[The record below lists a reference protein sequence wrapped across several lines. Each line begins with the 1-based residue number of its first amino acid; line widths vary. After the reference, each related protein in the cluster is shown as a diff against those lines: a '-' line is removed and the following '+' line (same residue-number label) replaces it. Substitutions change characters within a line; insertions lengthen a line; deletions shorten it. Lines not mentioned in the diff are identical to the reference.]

1 MRGWLSP
8 LKKCATLTP
17 SPFSRRSDSSFL
29 STPLLLPRL
38 CARAQPA
45 RDRRQ
50 LSWLHAD
57 PASHSA
63 HASEKEA
70 ELSARK
76 GAGEEGAL
84 HCIVIAF
91 PDKGRERGVKRVV
104 KEV

>member
-1 MRGWLSP
+1 M
-8 LKKCATLTP
+8 
-17 SPFSRRSDSSFL
+17 
-29 STPLLLPRL
+29 
-38 CARAQPA
+38 
-45 RDRRQ
+45 
-50 LSWLHAD
+50 HAD

-104 KEV
+104 KEVGGWSHRSRCSREALLRSNSCCAASRCRTCSVRVGEQ